1 MEPRDGF
8 FHAMLSYRVNTD
20 QDFVSKL
27 HDKIHLLAPVGE
39 KGWHASAYPAG
50 FRRDESV
57 MNSSVCVFQDSYCL
71 RDGMGWEG
79 DGGIKNGGFIGALR
93 LSLIFVPVFSVKVN
107 GDSEI
112 VSPGAGSIGQLI
124 DLEVEDKQD
133 NVLLELI
140 LARELHL
147 LSKKSGKNA
156 LSPCSYILPLFR
168 NKEVWAAVKKLPNK
182 PSHITNA
189 KALHVMKQ
197 LGVPPSALS
206 VELSSG
212 VLSVK
217 AVWDFFSQF
226 QGIML
231 FDFGKES
238 FQIVGAAKAIL
249 DVARL
254 SISDFNL
261 HNMDMNFA
269 QLYEL
274 HGFMSKLNMANYTSI
289 LAAHDITNVGQLADL
304 HRSGSEVIM
313 QSVADQCAK
322 ASGDSTLPN
331 ELVKLR
337 SAVAAAAL
345 SHLGVP
351 LNDRFE
357 RFIDHDASFATML
370 SSSCLFDIVLSK
382 KMSWIF
388 IVPAMLKT
396 VSDNV
401 HPILIYNPTGMF
413 PSNRSLAFA
422 HHASSITA
430 CLIIALIACP
440 VAFLKS
446 PRHSRF
452 CVAAALFVWASIY
465 TFNYAVSIHSA
476 IYNDCVNCAAPTL
489 ATFSVSQKI
498 VAQPTTGVIFWAA
511 LFCALFKQQYTI
523 RICLTLLICV
533 SIPPLV
539 LFIAGISTFDTAS
552 SSFYIFGNM
561 LGWSSAYVSMKILQF
576 IGNQRARSILN
587 INANITE
594 TVFQNMCASYPTFLS
609 FANSGP
615 EPPTAC
621 LLGWCGKRRD
631 ISHRSITLGAPG
643 EHLQT
648 ILSADVPVQSTG
660 YVDIHSIVLKHN
672 IGKGQ
677 MLQQHDSFESLIR
690 DAEFI
695 NLSFQEWVS
704 SWLSNGPPLD
714 KVQRLF
720 YHSDAGVHP
729 SLASLSSNN
738 PALPIHGAHLR
749 GPVKRLDRSIEKVC
763 TSTAALL
770 TLSLSD
776 KDATFPLQF

>member
-1 MEPRDGF
+1 MSGAVLPAACNMVMEPRDGF

-57 MNSSVCVFQDSYCL
+57 MNSSVCVFQDAYCL

-93 LSLIFVPVFSVKVN
+93 LSLIFVPVFSVNVN

-112 VSPGAGSIGQLI
+112 ISPGAGSIGQLI
-124 DLEVEDKQD
+124 DLESEDKQD

-140 LARELHL
+140 IARELHL

-189 KALHVMKQ
+189 KALHVMQQ
-197 LGVPPSALS
+197 LGVPPAAISA
-206 VELSSG
+206 ELSSG
-212 VLSVK
+212 MLSVK

-254 SISDFNL
+254 SIADFNL

-274 HGFMSKLNMANYTSI
+274 HGFMSKLNMANYTGI

-304 HRSGSEVIM
+304 HRSGSELIM

-337 SAVAAAAL
+337 SAVAAAVQ
-345 SHLGVP
+345 SHLGRP
-351 LNDRFE
+351 LNERFE
-357 RFIDHDASFATML
+357 NFIDHDASFATML
-370 SSSCLFDIVLSK
+370 SSSCLLDIIVSK
-382 KMSWIF
+382 KLSWII
-388 IVPAMLKT
+388 IVPAILGV
-396 VSDNV
+396 VSWNIFHTLAPTPNTAFPNNRTLSIV
-401 HPILIYNPTGMF
+401 HI
-413 PSNRSLAFA
+413 
-422 HHASSITA
+422 SSTTA
-430 CLIIALIACP
+430 AYIISLIACP

-452 CVAAALFVWASIY
+452 CFIAALLVWAILY
-465 TFNYAVSIHSA
+465 TFNFAVSVHSA
-476 IYNDCVNCAAPTL
+476 IYSDCASCFSPTL
-489 ATFSVSQKI
+489 ETFSVFQKI
-498 VAQPTTGVIFWAA
+498 VSQPMWGIIFWSA
-511 LFCALFKQQYTI
+511 LFCALFKQQYTV
-523 RICLTLLICV
+523 RVCLSLLIFV
-533 SIPPLV
+533 NSPPLV
-539 LFIAGISTFDTAS
+539 LVMAGLSTFNIGSNVRLSLFFWTLA
-552 SSFYIFGNM
+552 YITF
-561 LGWSSAYVSMKILQF
+561 KILQF
-576 IGNQRARSILN
+576 IGNRRARSILN
-587 INANITE
+587 LNANITE
-594 TVFQNMCASYPTFLS
+594 TVFQNMLASYPMFPS
-609 FANSGP
+609 FASSGP

-621 LLGWCGKRRD
+621 FFGRCWNRRD
-631 ISHRSITLGAPG
+631 ISHSSKTLGALG
-643 EHLQT
+643 EEFKTKLN
-648 ILSADVPVQSTG
+648 ADMSVQSTG
-660 YVDIHSIVLKHN
+660 YVDIHSLFLQQN
-672 IGKGQ
+672 IGKSQ
-677 MLQQHDSFESLIR
+677 MLQQHNSFETLIR

-704 SWLSNGPPLD
+704 SWLSNGPHLD
-714 KVQRLF
+714 KVSRLF

-729 SLASLSSNN
+729 SLSSLSSNT
-738 PALPIHGAHLR
+738 PALPIHGTHLR
-749 GPVKRLDRSIEKVC
+749 GPVKRLDRSIEKVF
-763 TSTAALL
+763 TSTDDPVAE
-770 TLSLSD
+770 
-776 KDATFPLQF
+776 